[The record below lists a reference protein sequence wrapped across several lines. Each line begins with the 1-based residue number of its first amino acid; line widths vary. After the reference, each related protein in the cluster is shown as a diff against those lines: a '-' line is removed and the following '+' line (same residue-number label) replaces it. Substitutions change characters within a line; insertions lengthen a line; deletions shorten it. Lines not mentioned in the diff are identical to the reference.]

1 MPSQSNSAYSGKV
14 PINHLK
20 IADISKVKQYIP
32 AEFID
37 FYEEILQWPTTTER
51 EPAKEEF

>member
-1 MPSQSNSAYSGKV
+1 MPSQANLAYSGKV
-14 PINHLK
+14 PINQLK

-37 FYEEILQWPTTTER
+37 FCEEILQWPTTTER
-51 EPAKEEF
+51 EPAEEDF